1 MMNLNGYVVGITT
14 AIAEE
19 SQGIGFAIPS
29 NIFMSDIQLILGT

>member
-1 MMNLNGYVVGITT
+1 VIGVTT

-29 NIFMSDIQLILGT
+29 DTFMSDIEQILNP